1 MARRRRGPISKAIKR
16 LCSDLFHNRIDER
29 QFKAELRAIIQT
41 HGATGYVLQGI
52 GMALDKW
59 SQGFG
64 DAFKEK
70 VWGLADEVDP
80 RIRDLFEKWKQR
92 MSG

>member
-52 GMALDKW
+52 GMALDRW

-64 DAFKEK
+64 NAFKEG
-70 VWGLADEVDP
+70 VWELANEVDSK
-80 RIRDLFEKWKQR
+80 IYDLFER
-92 MSG
+92 